1 MNINIFMVYINKR
14 DVENYA
20 KKELAKVHVEILSV
34 IKY

>member
-1 MNINIFMVYINKR
+1 MNIYIFMVNKR